1 MKINTGIGVRGWV
14 STGWQVVGTKL
25 IEAGVG
31 GILQEDGAEG
41 NWISPDLGH
50 TMSPGQTG
58 TSPCLSSCPGNW
70 LPLVAITGSACL
82 LYPLAVE
89 GAVAALILH
98 SISLTVHLPSD
109 LRAH

>member
-1 MKINTGIGVRGWV
+1 MWV
-14 STGWQVVGTKL
+14 STGWQVVGTQL
-25 IEAGVG
+25 IEAGGG

-50 TMSPGQTG
+50 TMSLGQTG
-58 TSPCLSSCPGNW
+58 TSPCLSSCSGNW